1 MVEPPTLYYRTLP
14 EKLDKLNHEV
24 PQLSQNNWP
33 ELEQKL
39 FLRTINRVSVTLVRG
54 KGAWAWDDQGR
65 EYLDFVGG
73 WAVNS
78 LGHCPPVVVK
88 ALEKQAKTLIQ
99 ASNQFYTI
107 PQIELAQLLIEH
119 SCLDRVF
126 FCNSGAEA
134 NEGAVKLARR
144 YGKLR
149 LNGAY
154 EVITTYSS
162 FHGRTLAMTAATGQS
177 KFQEPYM
184 PLPDGFVN
192 VDYNNVEAIQQ
203 ATTEKTCAVV
213 LEPVQ
218 GEGGVNVPDDNY
230 LKKVQDWCRGKGILF
245 ILDEV
250 QTGIGRTGTLFAYE
264 QYGVEPDM
272 MTLAKGLGSGV
283 PIGALLAKEEVSVFS
298 PGEHGSTF
306 GGNPLVCAAACAAL
320 KYIIDH
326 NIPAQ
331 VKRVGNY
338 FMTRLESLKQQFDFI
353 TEVRGR
359 GLLIALEF
367 DQEIAEKLVLA
378 CIDRGLLVNKVKPN
392 ALRFMPPLI
401 ITEKEVDKAIGI
413 LRGALGEIENTKG
426 KSKNAK

>member
-1 MVEPPTLYYRTLP
+1 M
-14 EKLDKLNHEV
+14 
-24 PQLSQNNWP
+24 SQINWP

-39 FLRTINRVSVTLVRG
+39 FFRTIDRAPVTLVRG
-54 KGAWAWDDQGR
+54 KGARAWDDRGR

-88 ALEKQAKTLIQ
+88 ALEKQARTLIQ
-99 ASNQFYTI
+99 ASNQFYSI
-107 PQIELAQLLIEH
+107 PQIQLAQLLIEH

-149 LNGAY
+149 LDGAY

-177 KFQEPYM
+177 KFQEPYI
-184 PLPDGFVN
+184 PLPDGFI
-192 VDYNNVEAIQQ
+192 NVEYDNVAAVKR
-203 ATTEKTCAVV
+203 ATSEKTCAVI
-213 LEPVQ
+213 LEPIQ
-218 GEGGVNVPDDNY
+218 GEGGVNVPSDDY
-230 LKKVQDWCRGKGILF
+230 LKKVQGWCRGKGILF

-250 QTGIGRTGTLFAYE
+250 QTGVGRTGTLFAYE
-264 QYGVEPDM
+264 QYRVEPDI

-283 PIGALLAKEEVSVFS
+283 PIGAFLAKENVSVFS

-306 GGNPLVCAAACAAL
+306 GGNPLVCAAAHATL

-326 NIPAQ
+326 NIPTK

-338 FMTRLESLKQQFDFI
+338 LMTRLESLRQQFDFI

-367 DQEIAEKLVLA
+367 DREIAERLVLA

-401 ITEKEVDKAIGI
+401 ITEKQVDKAIGI
-413 LRGALGEIENTKG
+413 LKDALGEIR
-426 KSKNAK
+426 NAK